1 MARRLYSENTATRTP
16 NTTEYHMHQDYPQPD
31 RIKPG
36 LIDLI
41 NKHKVSTI
49 HLAHA
54 ARLHVN
60 TVRAMTWQRKPV
72 QPVVAMQLLY
82 GLLLLTGQRY
92 ILTDV
97 DIAILPYK

>member
-1 MARRLYSENTATRTP
+1 MTRRLHNENMAARTR
-16 NTTEYHMHQDYPQPD
+16 NAAEYQSGQNHPQPN
-31 RIKPG
+31 RAKPG

-54 ARLHVN
+54 ARLHVS
-60 TVRAMTWQRKPV
+60 TVRAMTWQGKPV

-82 GLLLLTGQRY
+82 GLRLLTGQRY
-92 ILTDV
+92 VLTDV
-97 DIAILPYK
+97 NIAVLPYK